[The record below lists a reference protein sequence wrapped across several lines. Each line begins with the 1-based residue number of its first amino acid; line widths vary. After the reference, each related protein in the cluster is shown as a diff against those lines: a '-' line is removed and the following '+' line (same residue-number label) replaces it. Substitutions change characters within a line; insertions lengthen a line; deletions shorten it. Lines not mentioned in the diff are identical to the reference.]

1 MVHRNETRPEPRVDG
16 STVPAHP
23 RTEER
28 TVRPLPFR
36 TVAARVALA
45 IAAFPAAA
53 LAATLDLAADAVLGK
68 PDFTTAGGGAASA
81 TNFKGAPQIA
91 EDPVTGALWVVD
103 YNASR
108 VLRFSSAAGFA
119 NGEAANLVLGQANFT
134 SDACNRGTAAVAAN
148 TLCGPIG
155 IAIDQAGRV
164 YVADNGNN
172 RIVIYRPPLASGMDA
187 AEVVGQADFT
197 VGSVNRGGTLAGNTL
212 NQPQG
217 LALDASGNL
226 FVADTGNNRVLRF
239 AAPASTGASANKV
252 FGQADF
258 TTGAAATTATG
269 LNRPNGVAVDANNN
283 LWVASEGNHRVLRYD
298 GGVAGGDATADLVL
312 CQALFTTGG
321 AGTTASACNS
331 PTGVAVD
338 REGVVYVADYG
349 NSRLLRFTTLA
360 NGASATAAVGQA
372 NFTSGSC
379 NRGLAAPTADTFC
392 TPFGVAVDRRGN
404 LLAGDYA
411 NGRVIRYD
419 MPRARIAPSLASVSP
434 TAVPAG
440 SGAFT
445 LTVNGSGFHGDSVVN
460 WNGSPRP
467 TAFISDRRLVAQ
479 IPASDIASGGPFAIT
494 VSTPSP
500 GGGTSTLANL
510 TLYAASPLDGIADR
524 VLGQPNFTANV
535 DLNPAVGEEV
545 LGFPGASTV
554 SQASLLHLVVDSASG
569 RLFSADYQGNRV
581 MSWPSAHAFSNAQP
595 ADLILGQP
603 DEFSR
608 ACNRGSATP
617 SAATLCIP
625 YGLAVDPAGALYV
638 SDAGN
643 NRVLQFVPPFSTGM
657 AATRVYG
664 QGGSFTTGVSNNG
677 GVSANSL
684 AAPRAVAVGGGTL
697 FVYDSSNRRILGY
710 VNPYGDFTA
719 DFAIGQPDLS
729 TGTGEPASASRFSGG
744 DSGLAFDSDGRLY
757 FAVSIQNRVLRF
769 SPPFATNMA
778 ADLVLGQASF
788 TTTAAGTSATT
799 LRNPIGIAMDASG
812 GLVVGEFSNHRV
824 VRYAPPFSNGMAATG
839 LVGQP
844 DFATGTSDLSAS
856 KLFAPVGI
864 ALDRAGRLYVN
875 DYGNARILSYDRPF
889 ATRLAKAD
897 TTGNGKSDLVWRAS
911 DGGFA
916 VWDMNAGAL
925 GGFFYGIVD
934 NAWQIV
940 ATGDFDGDGHADLF
954 WRRSDGA
961 TYLWFMKGTYPVG
974 FVNTG
979 VVPLEYTPVAVAD
992 FDGNG
997 KADVMFRRSNGQN
1010 YMWLMSDGLIGSQGF
1025 FGGTLPL
1032 EWAVQGAD
1040 DLDGDG
1046 KADILWRNTSTG
1058 EVYAWTMNGL
1068 TVAGAAPV
1076 IPTLTLDWQVQGLA
1090 DFDGDGRADIQ
1101 WRHTTGNNYLFTMNG
1116 ATVKAYVEQADVG
1129 PEWVIQGF
1137 GDFNADGYA
1146 DIVYRHATTGEVVVW
1161 LMQVNAPTAAP
1172 SLGNPGAIWTL
1183 VQP

>member
-1 MVHRNETRPEPRVDG
+1 L
-16 STVPAHP
+16 
-23 RTEER
+23 
-28 TVRPLPFR
+28 RPLPFR
-36 TVAARVALA
+36 TLVAWAALA
-45 IAAFPAAA
+45 IAALPAAA
-53 LAATLDLAADAVLGK
+53 LAANLDLTADAVVGK
-68 PDFTTAGGGAASA
+68 PNFTTAAGGATSA
-81 TNFKGAPQIA
+81 TNFKGNAQLA
-91 EDPVTGALWVVD
+91 EDPVTGALWVAD
-103 YNASR
+103 YTASR

-119 NGEAANLVLGQANFT
+119 NGEAANLVLGQADFT
-134 SDACNRGTAAVAAN
+134 SEACNRGTASVAAN
-148 TLCGPIG
+148 TLCGPI
-155 IAIDQAGRV
+155 AVAVDQGGRV
-164 YVADNGNN
+164 YVADSSNN
-172 RIVIYRPPLASGMDA
+172 RVVVYRPPLANGMDA
-187 AEVVGQADFT
+187 TEVVGQADLT
-197 VGSVNRGGTLAGNTL
+197 EGLANRGGTPAENTL
-212 NQPQG
+212 NSPQG

-226 FVADTGNNRVLRF
+226 FVADTSNHRVLRY
-239 AAPASTGASANKV
+239 AAPAVTGSSANKV
-252 FGQADF
+252 FGQASF
-258 TTGAAATTATG
+258 TTNAAATTATG
-269 LNRPNGVAVDANNN
+269 LQRPNGVAVDANNN

-298 GGVAGGDATADLVL
+298 SGAIGGDTTADLVL

-321 AGTTASACNS
+321 PGTTAATCSS

-349 NSRLLRFTTLA
+349 NNRLLRFTTLA
-360 NGASATAAVGQA
+360 NGAAATAAAGQA
-372 NFTSGSC
+372 NLTSGAC
-379 NRGLAAPTADTFC
+379 NRGLGTGSPAADSLC
-392 TPFGVAVDRRGN
+392 SPFGVAVDRHGN
-404 LLAGDYA
+404 LLAGEYG
-411 NGRVIRYD
+411 NGRAIRYD
-419 MPRARIAPSLASVSP
+419 VPRARIAPALSSVSP

-460 WNGSPRP
+460 WNGSPRA
-467 TAFISDRRLVAQ
+467 TAFLSDRRLVAQ
-479 IPASDIASGGPFAIT
+479 IPASDVVSGGPFAVT
-494 VSTPSP
+494 VSTPAP
-500 GGGTSTLANL
+500 GGGTSTLANV
-510 TLYAASPLDGIADR
+510 TLYAASPLDGVADR
-524 VLGQPNFTANV
+524 VLGQPNFTENV
-535 DLNPAVGEEV
+535 EGNPAVGEEV
-545 LGFPGASTV
+545 LGSVGASTV
-554 SQASLLHLVVDSASG
+554 KQASLLHLVVDSASG
-569 RLFSADYQGNRV
+569 RLFAADYQSNRV
-581 MSWPSAHAFSNAQP
+581 MSWPSAQAFNNAQP
-595 ADLILGQP
+595 ADLILGQA
-603 DEFSR
+603 DEFGR
-608 ACNRGSATP
+608 ACNRGLAAPT
-617 SAATLCIP
+617 AATLCTP
-625 YGLAVDPAGALYV
+625 YGLAFDAAGALYV
-638 SDAGN
+638 SDAQN
-643 NRVLQFVPPFSTGM
+643 NRILQFVPPFSTGM
-657 AATRVYG
+657 AATRVFG
-664 QGGSFTTGVSNNG
+664 QGGSFTTNASNNG

-684 AAPRAVAVGGGTL
+684 SGPRAVGVGGGTL
-697 FVYDSSNRRILGY
+697 FVHDASNRRILGY

-979 VVPLEYTPVAVAD
+979 VVPLEYTPAAVAD

-1010 YMWLMSDGLIGSQGF
+1010 YLWLMSDGLITGQGF

-1032 EWAVQGAD
+1032 EWVVQGAD

-1046 KADILWRNTSTG
+1046 RADLVWRNTSTG
-1058 EVYAWTMNGL
+1058 EVYVWTMNGL

-1076 IPTLTLDWQVQGLA
+1076 LPTLTLDWQVQGLA
-1090 DFDGDGRADIQ
+1090 DFDGDGKADIQ

-1116 ATVKAYVEQADVG
+1116 AAVKAYVEQADVG
-1129 PEWVIQGF
+1129 PEWVTQGF
-1137 GDFNADGYA
+1137 GDFNADGFA